1 VAARS
6 VLRELTPGEV
16 LTPASGEGVAGMYVV
31 VSGRMT
37 ITVNRGAGPR
47 KVLEWIGGDLTGFLP
62 YSRIKTPPGDVVVD
76 EPTTIV
82 MLPREHIEAMKHEC
96 PELTAVC
103 VHAMLDRARAFQSSD
118 LQDEKM
124 ASLGR
129 LAAGLAHELNNP
141 ASAVARNA
149 SSLDAALADLDR
161 VTRAFCALGFS
172 DAAWKEI
179 EAVRAAACE
188 GCDTEMT
195 PIERADRQDAVSD
208 WLSRRGATAV
218 DPDRLV
224 DGGWTLPHL
233 ERLGAVV
240 SQKQMGVTLD
250 YLASSE
256 AARRLATDLERGA
269 SRIHELV
276 SAVKRFT
283 FMDQAM
289 VTAPTDLGQGLAD
302 TVTMLASKA
311 RQKDADFTLLIE
323 PELPRVEAFGGE
335 LNQVWT
341 NLIDNAIDAIPRRGR
356 VVVSAGR
363 QGNSVVV
370 RVSDN
375 GPGVPPE
382 IRARIFDPFFTT
394 KEVGKGSGLGL
405 DIARRLV
412 IRHRGR
418 IELRTDETGT
428 VFEVTLPVAQAAS

>member
-1 VAARS
+1 
-6 VLRELTPGEV
+6 
-16 LTPASGEGVAGMYVV
+16 
-31 VSGRMT
+31 
-37 ITVNRGAGPR
+37 
-47 KVLEWIGGDLTGFLP
+47 
-62 YSRIKTPPGDVVVD
+62 
-76 EPTTIV
+76 
-82 MLPREHIEAMKHEC
+82 
-96 PELTAVC
+96 
-103 VHAMLDRARAFQSSD
+103 
-118 LQDEKM
+118 
-124 ASLGR
+124 
-129 LAAGLAHELNNP
+129 
-141 ASAVARNA
+141 
-149 SSLDAALADLDR
+149 
-161 VTRAFCALGFS
+161 
-172 DAAWKEI
+172 
-179 EAVRAAACE
+179 
-188 GCDTEMT
+188 MT